1 MSIFI
6 NAVQFWK
13 KHQQDKVES
22 ILKNAHWENIA
33 VSMDASSFYALS
45 CSSGDV
51 LLADLGKLAES
62 HRAIIGLN
70 GIENAKRI
78 SKQYRK
84 FGFFDKA
91 ASIDLDI
98 KNVEACQ

>member
-22 ILKNAHWENIA
+22 ILENAHWENISI
-33 VSMDASSFYALS
+33 SMDAEHYYSMS
-45 CSSGDV
+45 CASGDV
-51 LLADLGKLAES
+51 LLADLSKLIES
-62 HRAIIGLN
+62 HRAILGLN
-70 GIENAKRI
+70 GLENAKRI

-84 FGFFDKA
+84 FGFFNNA